1 MGDKPIYDTV
11 EGIRIFMASLE
22 GFHALIAARHAAGY
36 ERREDLTEFYVMG
49 RWGFDRAG
57 NIGMVMMRGE
67 HTEQPLK
74 ELFPEIPD
82 ISTFTEFRQM
92 LVDVGRGDDSVAIN
106 FSDQTWPP
114 PAGMACTVCGKT
126 WAIDN
131 AHDAHTKYSSQVDSL
146 ELFVGRLLSDFTDSL
161 KERSDSTCSMNSDKP
176 VRNDRYVDLSP
187 HPRLRG
193 AHVVNDLGWVGAS
206 AGIGPDYVIRDGDE
220 GFVHV
225 RTYQHSAC
233 HAATLAARMEAMFDS
248 AFQMAGYQA
257 SQLIAIPNQYGS
269 GDYLG
274 PWFEVRTEL
283 GVITIGWR
291 RRVIQIDWS
300 QTGRDLEHLFEEAG
314 TKAAQYVH
322 AYGYREASEY
332 LGRIR
337 VALTSRE
344 LVEQ

>member
-1 MGDKPIYDTV
+1 MGEKPIYDTA

-36 ERREDLTEFYVMG
+36 ERREDLTEFYVGG

-57 NIGMVMMRGE
+57 NLGTVTMRGD
-67 HTEQPLK
+67 HGEQPLK
-74 ELFPEIPD
+74 ELFPDIPG
-82 ISTFTEFRQM
+82 IITFTEFRQM
-92 LVDVGRGDDSVAIN
+92 LVDTGRGDDGVALT
-106 FSDQTWPP
+106 FSDQSWPP
-114 PAGMACTVCGKT
+114 PPGMACTVCGAT
-126 WAIDN
+126 WSIEN
-131 AHDAHTKYSSQVDSL
+131 AHDVYTKYSSQVESL
-146 ELFVGRLLSDFTDSL
+146 ELFVGRPLSAFMESL
-161 KERSDSTCSMNSDKP
+161 KERSGATYSMGSDKP
-176 VRNDRYVDLSP
+176 VRNDRYVDLSL
-187 HPRLRG
+187 HPTLRG

-233 HAATLAARMEAMFDS
+233 HAATLATRMEAMFDS
-248 AFQMAGYQA
+248 AFQMAGYGWAQFTP
-257 SQLIAIPNQYGS
+257 IPNQYGS

-274 PWFEVRTEL
+274 PWFEVRTGL

-314 TKAAQYVH
+314 TKAAHFVH
-322 AYGYREASEY
+322 AYGYPEASGY
-332 LGRIR
+332 LERIR
-337 VALTSRE
+337 VALSSPE
-344 LVEQ
+344 LVAQ

>member
-1 MGDKPIYDTV
+1 MGEKPIYDTA

-49 RWGFDRAG
+49 RWGFDRTG
-57 NIGMVMMRGE
+57 NIGMVTMRGDRR
-67 HTEQPLK
+67 EQPLK
-74 ELFPEIPD
+74 ELYPDIPD
-82 ISTFTEFRQM
+82 VITATEFRQM
-92 LVDVGRGDDSVAIN
+92 LVDTGSDDWVSTI

-114 PAGMACTVCGKT
+114 PVGMACTVCGET
-126 WAIDN
+126 WSIDN
-131 AHDAHTKYSSQVDSL
+131 AHDVHTKYSSRVESL
-146 ELFVGRLLSDFTDSL
+146 ELFVGRPLSDFTDSL
-161 KERSDSTCSMNSDKP
+161 QERSDATYSMNSDKP

-187 HPRLRG
+187 HPTLRG
-193 AHVVNDLGWVGAS
+193 AHVVNDLGWVGIS

-225 RTYQHSAC
+225 RTYQHGAC

-248 AFQMAGYQA
+248 AFQMAGYEGAQFTP
-257 SQLIAIPNQYGS
+257 IPNEYGS

-274 PWFEVRTEL
+274 PWYEVRT
-283 GVITIGWR
+283 GFGIITIGWR

-300 QTGRDLEHLFEEAG
+300 QTGQDLEYLFEEAG
-314 TKAAQYVH
+314 TKAAHYVH

-332 LGRIR
+332 LERIR
-337 VALTSRE
+337 VALSSPE
-344 LVEQ
+344 LVAQ